1 MLLVETELTSLLAF
15 RSASGNCSRM
25 HTLGKVRQA
34 PTASVAVL
42 YDPAHLHT
50 CKLAC
55 VHASRHTSPRDR
67 NNMAA
72 LPLSRAMAVHSRI
85 GRTSQTKD
93 HVLSVF
99 RKSCC
104 VFRKHSPSPVTF
116 LPNTPW
122 GCQFFTVDY
131 RRAQCRKAGWVPSML
146 QGLPLEL
153 TFPPPPANC
162 PPLWGWSRA

>member
-1 MLLVETELTSLLAF
+1 MLATWPSLLDQLQNENHSSEMLLVETELTSSLVF

-34 PTASVAVL
+34 PATSVAVL
-42 YDPAHLHT
+42 YVPAHLHT
-50 CKLAC
+50 CTLAS

-67 NNMAA
+67 NNKAA
-72 LPLSRAMAVHSRI
+72 LPLSRAMVVHSRI

-99 RKSCC
+99 WKSCC

-116 LPNTPW
+116 HPYT
-122 GCQFFTVDY
+122 
-131 RRAQCRKAGWVPSML
+131 
-146 QGLPLEL
+146 
-153 TFPPPPANC
+153 
-162 PPLWGWSRA
+162 LWGDNSLL